1 MVIVTYMASQPR
13 PTKAAFVFAN
23 PKAKLLDQV
32 REVLRRF
39 KDHAIR
45 IKLTGPISKTEHS
58 CKPMALILVSPMVWT
73 ERSRRKRISFIFLT
87 PFF

>member
-1 MVIVTYMASQPR
+1 MALQVI
-13 PTKAAFVFAN
+13 PTKAAFVLAN

-45 IKLTGPISKTEHS
+45 IKLTGPISKTEHN
-58 CKPMALILVSPMVWT
+58 CKPMASFLISPVVWT
-73 ERSRRKRISFIFLT
+73 ERSGRKRISFIFLT